1 MFGIDD
7 VIATVTPVIG
17 KVIDR
22 VWPDPADQAKANLA
36 LLQLQQSG
44 ELAQLLSDTDLMKG
58 QMAINQA
65 EASSS
70 SWFTSNWR
78 PFVGWVCGL
87 SFAWQY
93 FLGPIFAFFLTKPIP
108 TLDSTVMMTV
118 LMGMLGLGV
127 MRSYDKKQ
135 GTTS

>member
-7 VIATVTPVIG
+7 VIAAVTPVIG

-22 VWPDPADQAKANLA
+22 VWPDPADQAKANLE
-36 LLQLQQSG
+36 LLKLQQTG

-58 QMAINQA
+58 QMAINQV

-70 SWFTSNWR
+70 SGFTSNWR
-78 PFVGWVCGL
+78 PFIGWICGF

-93 FLGPIFAFFLTKPIP
+93 FAGPICAFFLGKPIP

-135 GTTS
+135 GTAN